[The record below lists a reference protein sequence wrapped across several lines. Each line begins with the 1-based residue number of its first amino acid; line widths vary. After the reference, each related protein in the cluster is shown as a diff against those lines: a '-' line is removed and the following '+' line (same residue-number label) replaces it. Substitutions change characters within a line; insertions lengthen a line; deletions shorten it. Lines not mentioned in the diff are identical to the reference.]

1 MAERCED
8 RADLVVGSTEGV
20 QIAAHELG
28 GEGPVLLFAHATGF
42 HGRVWEPLADLL
54 SHRYRCVGVDL
65 RGHGDSPLPPG
76 VDVGWTGMAQDV
88 LAVIDALGGP
98 VRAVGH
104 SMGGAALVLAELER
118 PGSIERAYLYEPI
131 IYPAELPDHNR
142 RRDFMIEAARRRRE
156 VFADRDEVFDRYSSK
171 PPLNQLDTR
180 ALRAYVDHGFEDLPD
195 GTVRIKCRAET
206 EASVFAHSVNGAYER
221 LADLHI
227 PVLIASGHIEAEAA
241 SRFVP
246 LIVDALPHGQ
256 MHVDQD
262 LGHFGPLE
270 APELVAARIAEFMS
284 EGDPGS

>member
-1 MAERCED
+1 MGDHRGN
-8 RADLVVGSTEGV
+8 RADFVVQSTEGV
-20 QIAAHELG
+20 DVAVHDLG
-28 GEGPVLLFAHATGF
+28 GEGPILLFAHATGF
-42 HGRVWEPLADLL
+42 HGRVWQPVADALRG
-54 SHRYRCVGVDL
+54 RYHCLGMDL

-76 VDVGWTGMAQDV
+76 VDVEWTGMAHDV
-88 LAVIDALGGP
+88 LAVIEAVGAP

-118 PGSIERAYLYEPI
+118 PGSVERAYLFEPI
-131 IYPAELPDHNR
+131 IYPADLPHHNR

-156 VFADRDEVFDRYSSK
+156 IFADRDEVYARYSAK
-171 PPLNQLDTR
+171 PPLDALDPR

-221 LADLHI
+221 LSDLHI
-227 PVLIASGHIEAEAA
+227 PVLLASGHIEAEAA

-246 LIVDALPHGQ
+246 MIVEALPHGQ

-262 LGHFGPLE
+262 LGHFGPLQH
-270 APELVAARIAEFMS
+270 PELVAARIEEFMT
-284 EGDPGS
+284 EGDIES